1 MDAKIINAFL
11 TEGINAFQT
20 MFGIKPEAK
29 EPHLLDV
36 NAGHPWEI
44 SGLLG
49 ITGDF
54 KFRSKNLTIRY
65 GKPFKVGNMTLKEAN
80 DKLFNEVKKLIKLN
94 LNKAC

>member
-1 MDAKIINAFL
+1 MEQMKLNSKTDSYL
-11 TEGINAFQT
+11 VP
-20 MFGIKPEAK
+20 FGITE
-29 EPHLLDV
+29 
-36 NAGHPWEI
+36 
-44 SGLLG
+44 
-49 ITGDF
+49 DF